1 MKSLLKA
8 LDTIDAVAEAGSV
21 GIRELSSL
29 TGFPPSTIHRIV
41 TSLVEKNY
49 FQQDPVTKRYS
60 LSFRFLELGTRYQ
73 QQTHLTTIA
82 LPHLEQLM
90 GATRE
95 SVNLA
100 VRDGDNMVYLDIV
113 QSNYSMLQLFT
124 RPGVRVPLY
133 ATGVGK
139 LFLSQ
144 MQDDELDTYLQR
156 SKPIAYTSHT
166 LVKRDRLLTDLQ
178 KIRSRGYSVDNQEME
193 EGVRCVAALIFDH
206 QGKPT
211 AAVSVSGAAMRVT
224 PDRIERFG
232 SLVKDC
238 AISISSQLGF
248 NPAKSSQILSN

>member
-8 LDTIDAVAEAGSV
+8 IDTIDAVAEAGNA
-21 GIRELSSL
+21 GIRELSSI

-41 TSLVEKNY
+41 TTLVERNY
-49 FQQDPVTKRYS
+49 FQQNPVTRRYS
-60 LSFRFLELGTRYQ
+60 LSYRFLELGSRFQ

-90 GATRE
+90 ATARE

-100 VRDGDNMVYLDIV
+100 VRDGDSMVYLDIV
-113 QSNYSMLQLFT
+113 KSSYSMLQLFT
-124 RPGVRVPLY
+124 QPGARVPLY

-144 MQDDELDTYLQR
+144 MQDSELDAYLQR
-156 SKPIAYTSHT
+156 SKPSPYTPHT
-166 LVKRDRLLTDLQ
+166 LVKKAKLVNDLQ

-206 QGKPT
+206 QGKP
-211 AAVSVSGAAMRVT
+211 AASVSITGAAMRIT
-224 PDRIERFG
+224 PDRIEQFG
-232 SLVKDC
+232 TLAKAC
-238 AISISSQLGF
+238 AAAISSKLGF
-248 NPAKSSQILSN
+248 NPANYSQML

>member
-8 LDTIDAVAEAGSV
+8 IDTIDAVAEAGNV
-21 GIRELSSL
+21 GIRELSSI

-41 TSLVEKNY
+41 TTLVERNY
-49 FQQDPVTKRYS
+49 FQQDPVTRRYS
-60 LSFRFLELGTRYQ
+60 LSYRFLELGSRFQ

-90 GATRE
+90 ATARE

-100 VRDGDNMVYLDIV
+100 VRDGDSMVYLDIV
-113 QSNYSMLQLFT
+113 KSSYSMLQLFT
-124 RPGVRVPLY
+124 QPGARVPLY

-144 MQDDELDTYLQR
+144 MQDSELDAYLQR
-156 SKPIAYTSHT
+156 SKPTPYTPHT
-166 LVKRDRLLTDLQ
+166 LVEKAKLVNDLQ

-206 QGKPT
+206 QGKP
-211 AAVSVSGAAMRVT
+211 AASVSITGAAMRIT
-224 PDRIERFG
+224 PNRIEQFG
-232 SLVKDC
+232 TLAKAC
-238 AISISSQLGF
+238 AAAISSKLGF
-248 NPAKSSQILSN
+248 NPANYSQML